1 MRRALQ
7 IALAL
12 LFAFGPGM
20 AEDESACPSSSA
32 SKEGFAAIEKFH
44 EIIAPVWHGS
54 YPQKD
59 YAAMFTAG
67 PKFDSAFIPINKF
80 AVVFKTEV
88 RARTFEEHRAD
99 FRRLV
104 KEYAGAC
111 AVADSAKVYELLPAL
126 HDAFEQTASA
136 LLPVD
141 YPQFDGLVV
150 TLDLIINQHLPA
162 KNMDGIAGSTE
173 TLVNKMD
180 GLTEQTIPPE
190 LMEKKGAIMAEF
202 AAMKKV
208 VADIKDCSDK
218 KDLDDLK
225 IQVNI
230 LQEMTKQFKERF
242 L

>member
-1 MRRALQ
+1 M
-7 IALAL
+7 
-12 LFAFGPGM
+12 
-20 AEDESACPSSSA
+20 
-32 SKEGFAAIEKFH
+32 
-44 EIIAPVWHGS
+44 
-54 YPQKD
+54 
-59 YAAMFTAG
+59 
-67 PKFDSAFIPINKF
+67 
-80 AVVFKTEV
+80 
-88 RARTFEEHRAD
+88 
-99 FRRLV
+99 
-104 KEYAGAC
+104 
-111 AVADSAKVYELLPAL
+111 ADSAKVYELLPAL